1 MIQSIKIKLIIGLV
15 SAVLFGLGI
24 WLNPYTIT
32 EKSVLEKYETARY
45 NDSTSIAKLT
55 IELVEKDKL
64 NYSIQQDLDIC
75 NNNTGKSQINQRQ
88 LNDENKQLKLEIKRL
103 DEALGHYEENGLM
116 RYFVFDKQ
124 GIFKKG
130 CYQEVFKK
138 PDNICK

>member
-15 SAVLFGLGI
+15 SAVLLGLGI

-32 EKSVLEKYETARY
+32 EKSVLEKYETDRY
-45 NDSTSIAKLT
+45 NDSTSIAKLD
-55 IELVEKDKL
+55 IKLVEKDKL

-124 GIFKKG
+124 GWFQKG
-130 CYQEVFKK
+130 CFKEQFEK